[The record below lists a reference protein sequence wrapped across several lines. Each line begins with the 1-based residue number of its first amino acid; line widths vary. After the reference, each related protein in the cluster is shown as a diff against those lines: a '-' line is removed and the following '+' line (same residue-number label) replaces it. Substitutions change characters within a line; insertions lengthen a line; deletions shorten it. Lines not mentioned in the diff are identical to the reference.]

1 MHDDNPNRLDHHR
14 HHHRLLLYYL
24 AAGAAGFAGS
34 VLAVAFL
41 SLTGLV
47 LLVESCL
54 APSFFLANFIS
65 DLAGALAVA
74 AGAAAGA
81 AGVAVLA
88 GSVAKAR
95 VVTKVAIRVA
105 IVFISSFLL
114 VLMKF
119 MLDIFILN
127 PTWSRSSFITIG

>member
-1 MHDDNPNRLDHHR
+1 MHDDSLVRLDHHR

-24 AAGAAGFAGS
+24 VAGAGS

-65 DLAGALAVA
+65 SLAGAAGAVAAGVA
-74 AGAAAGA
+74 AGAAGPT
-81 AGVAVLA
+81 GLA
-88 GSVAKAR
+88 GSVAKAT

-105 IVFISSFLL
+105 IVFI
-114 VLMKF
+114 
-119 MLDIFILN
+119 
-127 PTWSRSSFITIG
+127 